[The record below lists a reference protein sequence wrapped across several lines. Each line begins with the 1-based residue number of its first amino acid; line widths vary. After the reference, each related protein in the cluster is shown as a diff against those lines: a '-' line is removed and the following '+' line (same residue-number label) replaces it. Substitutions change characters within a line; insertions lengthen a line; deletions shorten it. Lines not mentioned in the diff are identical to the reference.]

1 MENHENN
8 VKLGDGI
15 RDAAKTDI
23 NDRMTIIVRVLIKMV
38 FDYLDQK
45 VEKLPET
52 VKQLRDNPKTTQE
65 IIKMWSNDLYAQGLI
80 PSGYTGLPDELLIHN
95 FHQEGYLDGL
105 FAGYA
110 LALTAMVDADVP
122 KETILAV
129 RDMLQPNLLGHSY
142 EKRSEFIDLLKDEKY
157 EWVSKENQNAII
169 DSMKR
174 NVADACTDSDKTKF
188 LTP

>member
-1 MENHENN
+1 MENNENN

-15 RDAAKTDI
+15 WDAAKTDI
-23 NDRMTIIVRVLIKMV
+23 NDRVAITAKALIKMF

-52 VKQLRDNPKTTQE
+52 IKQLRDNPKTTRE
-65 IIKMWSNDLYAQGLI
+65 IIKMWSDNLYAQGLI

-110 LALTAMVDADVP
+110 LALTAMVDADAP
-122 KETILAV
+122 KETIMAV
-129 RDMLQPNLLGHSY
+129 RDMLRPNLLGHSY
-142 EKRSEFIDLLKDEKY
+142 EKRSEFTDLLKDEKY
-157 EWVSKENQNAII
+157 EWIIKE
-169 DSMKR
+169 K
-174 NVADACTDSDKTKF
+174 
-188 LTP
+188 